1 MRLLLA
7 GGGTG
12 GHLFPAVALAETLKQ
27 QMASAEILFVGT
39 KHGLEY
45 RILPELGWDLETV
58 NISGFSGKGLMAKLA
73 VITKLGQSIMQG
85 RRILKRFCP
94 DVVVGVGGYASAPLV
109 IAAKTLRVP
118 TLLHEQNAIPGL
130 TNRLLARW
138 ADRVCVAFEQTTTA
152 FTGVKA
158 IMTGNPLRS
167 GMTDC
172 PQVGNGP
179 LTLLVFGGSRGA
191 RAINDAMCAAMS
203 LMLQENPELRVIH
216 QTGSD
221 DLQRVSA
228 VYAALASS
236 NIRVEAFINDMA
248 TVYKVADLVVCRAG
262 ATTIAEL
269 TACGRPS
276 VMIPYPFATGD
287 HQKANALALVEK
299 QAAVMLEQ
307 ASLTGIT
314 LAETV
319 NGMLAD
325 MESLQAMATAAK
337 SQGKSDAAEM
347 ILDACREIID
357 QKRAA

>member
-12 GHLFPAVALAETLKQ
+12 GHLFPAVALAETLKKQ
-27 QMASAEILFVGT
+27 VAAAEILFVGT

-45 RILPELGWDLETV
+45 RVLPELGWELETV
-58 NISGFSGKGLMAKLA
+58 NISGFTGKGLMAKLVVMA
-73 VITKLGQSIMQG
+73 KLGQSVIQG
-85 RRILKRFCP
+85 RRILKRFSP
-94 DVVVGVGGYASAPLV
+94 DIVVGVGGYASAPLV
-109 IAAKTLRVP
+109 IAAKTLRMP

-138 ADRVCVAFEQTTTA
+138 ADRVCVAFEQTTAA

-172 PQVGNGP
+172 PQVGSGVT
-179 LTLLVFGGSRGA
+179 TLLVFGGSRGA
-191 RAINDAMCAAMS
+191 RAINDAMCTAVP
-203 LMLQENPELRVIH
+203 LLLQENPGLQVIH
-216 QTGSD
+216 QTGKE
-221 DLQRVSA
+221 DLQRVVSA
-228 VYAALASS
+228 YAEVDSS

-248 TVYKVADLVVCRAG
+248 MVYRDADLVVCRAG
-262 ATTIAEL
+262 ATTVAEL
-269 TACGRPS
+269 TACGRPA
-276 VMIPYPFATGD
+276 VMIPYPFAAAD

-299 QAAVMLEQ
+299 NAAIMLEQ
-307 ASLTGIT
+307 KELSGQT

-319 NGMLAD
+319 NGLLND
-325 MESLQAMATAAK
+325 RPRLLAMATAAK
-337 SQGKSDAAEM
+337 GQGKSDAAEK
-347 ILDACREIID
+347 ILDVCREIIE